1 MRYKSKMLKDYK
13 IGEKFYD
20 YNGLV
25 QILLMYEED
34 QVNNTVKY
42 ATKEWKVGTVRT
54 HTANGVIS
62 HMSDRQFFP
71 YKGRDISSFYA
82 GFRFALN
89 LCMKHMTT
97 EEKINA
103 GIYKFGDD
111 HVKMLYAYEGWLKN
125 NVEFY
130 PRQYINAQGN
140 KRKPRRDALTG
151 KYLLVP

>member
-1 MRYKSKMLKDYK
+1 MRYQTKKLKDYK

-34 QVNNTVKY
+34 QVNNTVRY

-54 HTANGVIS
+54 HSSTGCL
-62 HMSDRQFFP
+62 SDRQFFP
-71 YKGRDISSFYA
+71 YKRRDISSFYA

-89 LCMKHMTT
+89 LCMKYMTT
-97 EEKINA
+97 EEKIQA
-103 GIYKFGDD
+103 GIYTFGDD

-130 PRQYINAQGN
+130 PRQFINTQGN

-151 KYLLVP
+151 KYLCVP